1 VSKADRKA
9 LTEHPRA
16 IPRTG
21 EDLARAAKAV
31 KAPTATPAGQPAAR
45 EDVQPAER
53 DKVYVG
59 GVGTPDDDEVKYP
72 PGTTVTAS
80 IPW

>member
-1 VSKADRKA
+1 MSSRKRQQLPA
-9 LTEHPRA
+9 IPRA

-59 GVGTPDDDEVKYP
+59 FGTPDGDEVKYP
-72 PGTTVTAS
+72 PGTIVTTV
-80 IPW
+80 IPWK